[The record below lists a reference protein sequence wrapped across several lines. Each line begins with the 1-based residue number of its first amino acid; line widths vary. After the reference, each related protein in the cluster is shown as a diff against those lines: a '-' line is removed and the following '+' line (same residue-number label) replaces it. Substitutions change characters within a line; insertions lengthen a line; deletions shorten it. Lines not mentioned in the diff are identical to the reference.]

1 MLSKYVA
8 PGNRI
13 EIQAIKGT
21 RFNDKGI
28 NKMYKSLVWDTI
40 SDDRIEILVPIE
52 KNKLI
57 ALPVNE
63 EYDLYIFTS
72 SGQFQCTATAVDRY
86 KSENKHLLLLEL
98 TTSLKKIQRREYF
111 RLSCALEIG
120 TRLLVDE
127 EINAILKGDKF
138 VVPGLPVKKGIVVDI
153 SGGGMRFV
161 GRAYYKPDSFICCQG
176 KLVLDGIEKET
187 VLAAKVLKVKELQDT
202 PGSYEHRV
210 QFVNLDAKEREEI
223 IRYIFEEER
232 KHRNRGKGL

>member
-13 EIQAIKGT
+13 EIQAIRGT
-21 RFNDKGI
+21 RLNDTGT

-40 SDDRIEILVPIE
+40 SDDRIEILIPIE

-57 ALPVNE
+57 ALPINE
-63 EYDLYIFTS
+63 EYDLYIYTS
-72 SGQFQCTATAVDRY
+72 SGQFQCSAMAVDKY

-98 TTSLKKIQRREYF
+98 TTSLKKFQRRGYF

-120 TRLLVDE
+120 TRALVE
-127 EINAILKGDKF
+127 EETEAILKGDRF
-138 VVPGLPVKKGIVVDI
+138 IVPGLPVKKGIVVDL

-176 KLVLDGIEKET
+176 NIILDGKEKET
-187 VLAAKVLKVKELQDT
+187 TLAAKVLKVRELQDT

-210 QFVNLDAKEREEI
+210 QFVNLDAREREEI